1 MTSLYLVRHGT
12 HVLQD
17 QVLVG
22 RLPGIELSDE
32 GRRQVEA
39 LRGYFRTIPLDA
51 VRSGPQHRAR
61 ATADALSAEVEPD
74 NALDEIDYGEWTGRD
89 PAELGAEP
97 AWQAWNALRG
107 TARVPGGESMQ
118 DVQDRA
124 VAMVQ
129 HLCRELCDARVAL
142 VSHGDVL
149 RAILAFYLGMPLDF
163 LARLAVDPGS
173 VSQLIVQPWGPT
185 LVQLNRTSF

>member
-1 MTSLYLVRHGT
+1 MTSLYLVRHGA

-51 VRSGPQHRAR
+51 VRSGPLHRAR
-61 ATADALSAEVEPD
+61 ATADALAPAVEVND
-74 NALDEIDYGEWTGRD
+74 ALDEIDYGEWTGRD
-89 PAELGAEP
+89 LGELGADP
-97 AWQAWNALRG
+97 AWQAWNTLRG
-107 TARVPGGESMQ
+107 TARVPGGEGMQ
-118 DVQDRA
+118 EVQDRA
-124 VAMVQ
+124 VALVERLRQ
-129 HLCRELCDARVAL
+129 EFCDAQVAL

-149 RAILAFYLGMPLDF
+149 RAILAFYLGMPLDL
-163 LARLAVDPGS
+163 LARLTVDPGS
-173 VSQLIVQPWGPT
+173 VSHLIVQPWGPT